1 MCYHTKKRKETMKLS
16 KSNLKK
22 RKIALRAITTQRLEE
37 MLNFEQAKL
46 KNINSTIQF
55 QNKQLSIEENRIY
68 YSTPVLQVIELIKGE
83 LQERKE
89 ADSEQ
94 SI

>member
-1 MCYHTKKRKETMKLS
+1 MKLS